1 MEVDSCVKD
10 AGFQEA
16 DESELGELLEVTLK
30 ASVQGRYGSRRGGIG
45 KRKRNINRDDD
56 MLRALQEDEMN
67 ITALTESREN
77 DVFKRQPFKIIVLS
91 RSNKEIDL
99 HDFIGSSR
107 IRIC

>member
-1 MEVDSCVKD
+1 
-10 AGFQEA
+10 
-16 DESELGELLEVTLK
+16 
-30 ASVQGRYGSRRGGIG
+30 
-45 KRKRNINRDDD
+45 

-67 ITALTESREN
+67 ITVLTESREN

-107 IRIC
+107 I